1 MNIKNLRM
9 QPKLIGL
16 MLIISLIPLSIVA
29 YFSAQQA
36 SDALLKSAYNQL
48 TSMREVKRSQ
58 LERFFSEREGDMGV
72 LMETTGALLESQKK
86 KLQAIQSLKT
96 QNIEELF
103 KTIVSGIH
111 VSKDSPYVGNAF
123 NELNQAFKSTGSGS
137 NSEAW
142 KAVATKYDDRFNDIM
157 NDNGWY
163 DLFLVNEQGDIVYSA
178 TKESDLGMNIPNSIL
193 KNSSIGKAFK
203 KARRISIDGVAVA
216 DFAPYAP
223 SNGAQ
228 AAFIMGKLKTADG
241 YFAMQLPAE
250 PINKIVQQRAGLGKT
265 TETYLVGEV
274 DGTTYYRSDRVVKS
288 GKIGQAKSGS
298 NINAAL
304 NGKSEIKIKTGSTG
318 AVEIVAYNPIKI
330 EGLNWIMMTSGLLED
345 TLSAKAEGDTEDYF
359 TKYIKEYGYYDLFL
373 IHPEGRVF
381 YTVTKEADYDSNMV
395 SGIYKDSNLGKLT
408 RSVIQTQVYGL
419 ADFAPYAP
427 SNGTPA
433 AFIAQP
439 YVVNGEVELIVA
451 LQLSL
456 NAINDIMQQ
465 RDGMG
470 ESGETYLVG
479 SDKLMRSSSFLDPQG
494 HSVEASF
501 SGNVQNNGVDTEAAS
516 EGISGKADTKIIL
529 DYTGNPVLSSY
540 TPIKV
545 GETTWVVIAEINES
559 EVMGPIKALLTS
571 IVIIGLVFTLII
583 IAVAYF
589 LARSI
594 TGPITKGVIFA
605 EQLADGDL
613 VAHFEVD
620 QKDEVGQLAESMI
633 DMRDKIKDV
642 IQTVRSGADNLAS
655 ASEEVSATAQ
665 TISQGAVEQT
675 TSVEGTSTAV
685 EELNSSVQQNAENSS
700 VTEKIATT
708 SSSQAKDG
716 ATAVSETVN
725 AMKNIAKKIS
735 LIEDIS
741 YKTNLLSLNA
751 AIEAASA
758 GEHGKGFAVVA
769 AEVRKLAESS
779 RVTAE
784 EISELATNSVDIAEK
799 AGLLIAE
806 VVPNITKTSDLVQ
819 EISAASDE
827 QATGIRQIN
836 DSMTQLDQAT
846 QQNAAASEE
855 LAATAEELNGQAE
868 QLQQA
873 VAYFQLAEG
882 HDSDH
887 ARAERRA
894 KIKPRPARVSHAPA
908 QQERIA
914 ETNTPDFDEKDFERF

>member
-1 MNIKNLRM
+1 MNIKNLKM

-16 MLIISLIPLSIVA
+16 MLVISLIPLSIVA
-29 YFSAQQA
+29 YFSAHKA
-36 SDALLKSAYNQL
+36 SNALLESSYNQL
-48 TSMREVKRSQ
+48 TAMREVKKSQ
-58 LERFFSEREGDMGV
+58 LERFFAEREGDMGV
-72 LMETTGALLESQKK
+72 LMETTGALLDSQKK
-86 KLQAIQSLKT
+86 KLEAIQKLKT
-96 QNIEELF
+96 QNLEELF
-103 KTIVSGIH
+103 KTTVSAIH
-111 VSKDSPYVGNAF
+111 VSKNSPYAGDAF
-123 NELNQAFKSTGSGS
+123 NELNRVFRGSGLKS
-137 NSEAW
+137 QAW
-142 KAVATKYDDRFNDIM
+142 KTAAAKYDKRFLDVM

-163 DLFLVNEQGDIVYSA
+163 DLFLINNRGDIVYSA
-178 TKESDLGMNIPNSIL
+178 TKESDLGMNIPKSIL
-193 KNSSIGKAFK
+193 KDSSLGKAFTMVK
-203 KARRISIDGVAVA
+203 GISDEDVAVA
-216 DFAPYAP
+216 DFQPYAP

-241 YFAMQLPAE
+241 YFAMQLPSD
-250 PINKIVQQRAGLGKT
+250 PINVIVQQRAGLGKT
-265 TETYLVGEV
+265 AESYLVGEL
-274 DGTTYYRSDRVVKS
+274 DGKTAYRSDRVVKS
-288 GKIGQAKSGS
+288 GKIGKAKSGA
-298 NINAAL
+298 NIKAAL
-304 NGKSEIKIKTGSTG
+304 AGKSGIKIKTGSTG
-318 AVEIVAYNPIKI
+318 AVEIVAFNPIKI
-330 EGLNWIMMTSGLLED
+330 KGLNWIIMTSGLLED
-345 TLSAKAEGDTEDYF
+345 TLSAKAEGETEDYF

-373 IHPEGRVF
+373 IHPEGRAF
-381 YTVTKEADYDSNMV
+381 YTVTKEADYNTNFV
-395 SGIYKDSNLGKLT
+395 NGIYKDSNLGELT
-408 RSVIQTQVYGL
+408 RQVKQTQGFGI

-427 SNGTPA
+427 SNGAPA

-439 YVVNGEVELIVA
+439 YVTNGKVELIIA

-456 NAINDIMQQ
+456 EAINTIMQQ

-479 SDKLMRSSSFLDPQG
+479 SDKLMRSSSFLDPDG

-501 SGNVQNNGVDTEAAS
+501 AGNVKNNGVDTDAAT
-516 EGISGKADTKIIL
+516 EGLNNKTETKVIM

-545 GETTWVVIAEINES
+545 GDTTWVVIAEINES
-559 EVMGPIKALLTS
+559 EVMAPVNSLVMS
-571 IVIIGLVFTLII
+571 IVIIGLVFTLMI
-583 IAVAYF
+583 IAIAYL

-594 TGPITKGVIFA
+594 TVPITKGVIFA
-605 EQLADGDL
+605 EQLAEGNL

-620 QKDEVGQLAESMI
+620 QKDEVGQLAKSMI
-633 DMRDKIKDV
+633 DMRDKIRDV
-642 IQTVRSGADNLAS
+642 IQSVRSGADNLAN
-655 ASEEVSATAQ
+655 ASKEVSSTAQ

-675 TSVEGTSTAV
+675 ASVEGTSTAV
-685 EELNSSVQQNAENSS
+685 EELNSSVQQNAENAN

-708 SSSQAKDG
+708 SSTQAEDG
-716 ATAVSETVN
+716 ADAVTETVS

-784 EISELATNSVDIAEK
+784 EISVLATSSVDIAEK
-799 AGLLIAE
+799 AGGLISE

-827 QATGIRQIN
+827 QATGIRKIN
-836 DSMTQLDQAT
+836 DSMGQLDQAT

-868 QLQQA
+868 QLQHA
-873 VAYFQLAEG
+873 VVYFQLSEG
-882 HDSDH
+882 EGMRP
-887 ARAERRA
+887 ARTERRA
-894 KIKPRPARVSHAPA
+894 PVVPRQTRAPQA
-908 QQERIA
+908 PVQQERRT
-914 ETNTPDFDEKDFERF
+914 ENNDSNHDFDEKDFERF